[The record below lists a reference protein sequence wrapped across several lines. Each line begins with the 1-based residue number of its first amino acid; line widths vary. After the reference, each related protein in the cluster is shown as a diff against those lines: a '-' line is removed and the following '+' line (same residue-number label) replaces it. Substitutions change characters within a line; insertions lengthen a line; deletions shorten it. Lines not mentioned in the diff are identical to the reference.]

1 MIVVNLR
8 ADDFDSNGFVFVGGI
23 VEAILDAT
31 EKKNVVKT
39 RVLRYHPCLID
50 PDSLPSD
57 VQAGTIV
64 EDIIER
70 HSILSE
76 RKIFS
81 EINRAIVAGDLTAY
95 GRNGI
100 GMCAKEDI
108 PLGIV
113 TFPELAAW
121 GQKVG
126 IYQFRR
132 AGADSGSKDGAV
144 KVGANET
151 TPSERQAATI
161 TTHRLKARSNMLDA
175 VIELATG
182 TALAPDNNQ
191 SVWAELVKL
200 AESKDRPAPLIG
212 YSSDGIQYRGKKYQE
227 SGEPDTF
234 TLNNLRDRMTR
245 AKKR

>member
-1 MIVVNLR
+1 MIIVSLR

-39 RVLRYHPCLID
+39 KTFRYHPCLID
-50 PDSLPSD
+50 PDDSLPSN

-81 EINRAIVAGDLTAY
+81 EINRAIVAGDLTVF

-100 GMCAKEDI
+100 GRCAKEDI

-132 AGADSGSKDGAV
+132 ADADSGSKGDAI
-144 KVGANET
+144 KVGAGGTEVEKPDIPGKMPRVAIGRLAVTAAWEIECET
-151 TPSERQAATI
+151 NRAATADKVI
-161 TTHRLKARSNMLDA
+161 ERLQVWATGGEHPDILLRAEPRKRA
-175 VIELATG
+175 VIWMTKKTG
-182 TALAPDNNQ
+182 L
-191 SVWAELVKL
+191 E
-200 AESKDRPAPLIG
+200 KDYDVGAC
-212 YSSDGIQYRGKKYQE
+212 GK
-227 SGEPDTF
+227 
-234 TLNNLRDRMTR
+234 TLDEWRKSR
-245 AKKR
+245 A